1 MLTLSELPLSQLLM
15 TPTRQHL
22 SLTGVDIK
30 SFFSLRK
37 TGSPTLARIGPYGR
51 LCRKKERDARFGY
64 GPRSRTVKFQ
74 TVLSR
79 KLLTGVSLPLFLKA
93 GSILLADR
101 LQMLMV
107 EKSGSRFATAK
118 SLMLTNRSKIDE
130 AKDNKVGQIRFLHR
144 IISPTKALN
153 ALSWMT
159 LLPGKLPCSSHP
171 NTA

>member
-51 LCRKKERDARFGY
+51 LCRKKEHDARFGY

-74 TVLSR
+74 MVLSR
-79 KLLTGVSLPLFLKA
+79 KLLTGVSLPPLLEGRFYSA
-93 GSILLADR
+93 GGPASD
-101 LQMLMV
+101 V
-107 EKSGSRFATAK
+107 NG
-118 SLMLTNRSKIDE
+118 
-130 AKDNKVGQIRFLHR
+130 G
-144 IISPTKALN
+144 
-153 ALSWMT
+153 
-159 LLPGKLPCSSHP
+159 
-171 NTA
+171 